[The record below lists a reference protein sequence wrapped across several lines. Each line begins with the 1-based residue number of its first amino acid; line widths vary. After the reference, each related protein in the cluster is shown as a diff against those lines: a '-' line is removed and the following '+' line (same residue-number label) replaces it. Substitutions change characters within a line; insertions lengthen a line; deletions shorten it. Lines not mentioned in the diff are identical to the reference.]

1 MLLKHVLKHKT
12 SFICYFEFHG
22 LYLFT
27 FSRLKSLPCPS
38 STHFAGQLANIIGPL
53 KCYNDD
59 YQCYDYQCYPRF
71 TLISAFYPLIRVLLS
86 YPRFTLSSA
95 FYSISV
101 FYPLVR
107 PDIRP
112 SIRPDIRPDIHPSV
126 CPSIRPPVRIRV
138 LPLPWTRQ
146 ASRGGGGIA
155 HVLIGKLEQT
165 SVVGSLVLGLKF
177 LYFYF
182 YRNCKCCCCP
192 IFQPPFCKRRSKGL
206 GLG

>member
-1 MLLKHVLKHKT
+1 MLLKRVLKHKT
-12 SFICYFEFHG
+12 SFICYFEFHD

-38 STHFAGQLANIIGPL
+38 STHFAGQLAHVIGPL

-95 FYSISV
+95 FYPHIRVLPSRPS
-101 FYPLVR
+101 VR

-112 SIRPDIRPDIHPSV
+112 SIRPDIRPYPRFTLT
-126 CPSIRPPVRIRV
+126 PKETLFQMTKSIETHNNLFLLFKPANRRD
-138 LPLPWTRQ
+138 
-146 ASRGGGGIA
+146 S
-155 HVLIGKLEQT
+155 LIWVTVTTQIINQMIWHGKLAW
-165 SVVGSLVLGLKF
+165 
-177 LYFYF
+177 
-182 YRNCKCCCCP
+182 
-192 IFQPPFCKRRSKGL
+192 
-206 GLG
+206 